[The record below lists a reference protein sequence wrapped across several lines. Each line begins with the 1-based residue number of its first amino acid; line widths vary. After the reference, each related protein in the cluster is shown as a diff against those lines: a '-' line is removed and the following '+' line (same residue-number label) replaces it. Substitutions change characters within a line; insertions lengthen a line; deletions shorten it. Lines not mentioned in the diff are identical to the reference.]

1 MVYGDGAADS
11 QRAIEVW
18 SEYDLVC
25 HFSKA
30 GAECGE
36 GSTPPAHLRP
46 GDPQDTVAR
55 PDAGRGAPGEA
66 PRAGAA
72 LERFIDAV
80 VTARG
85 ADLVS
90 PAAAAQACRI
100 LEAAYRAAKTGRWI
114 ALD

>member
-1 MVYGDGAADS
+1 M
-11 QRAIEVW
+11 
-18 SEYDLVC
+18 
-25 HFSKA
+25 
-30 GAECGE
+30 
-36 GSTPPAHLRP
+36 
-46 GDPQDTVAR
+46 
-55 PDAGRGAPGEA
+55 PGEA

-100 LEAAYRAAKTGRWI
+100 LEAALPSGEDRPMDRPRLSSIVMAAGSPSTR
-114 ALD
+114 

>member
-1 MVYGDGAADS
+1 M
-11 QRAIEVW
+11 
-18 SEYDLVC
+18 
-25 HFSKA
+25 
-30 GAECGE
+30 
-36 GSTPPAHLRP
+36 
-46 GDPQDTVAR
+46 
-55 PDAGRGAPGEA
+55 PGEA